1 MSYNKFTLEKVV
13 NDFQLTVQTWKLPVK
28 EIEPVKASEI
38 LTTYLD
44 ENHDWATAQLS
55 EKTRSELIVSPVL
68 AELRKIAKKQ
78 ISIFSGKKFDVD
90 VKKGLNG
97 VCDYLISKS
106 ADLFILREPII
117 AVVEAKR
124 GILEEGW
131 GQCAAEMIASR
142 IFNQNHKVEIP
153 IMYGVV
159 TSGLAWQFLKLEN
172 SVLYIQDSEIKI
184 GELELLLGIFK
195 KFLVQQ

>member
-13 NDFQLTVQTWKLPVK
+13 NDFQLTVQSWKLQVS
-28 EIEPVKASEI
+28 EIKPEKASVV
-38 LTTYLD
+38 LLTYLE

-68 AELRKIAKKQ
+68 AELRKIAKKK

-90 VKKGLNG
+90 IKKGLNG

-106 ADLFILREPII
+106 ADIFILREPII

-142 IFNQNHKVEIP
+142 IFNQNHNIELP
-153 IMYGVV
+153 TMYGVV

-172 SVLYIQDSEIKI
+172 SVIYIQDSEIKI
-184 GELELLLGIFK
+184 DELEILLGIFK
-195 KFLVQQ
+195 QFLIL